1 MTKTTKTTFRLLIIL
16 AAACLLAA
24 PLAAWATDAAP
35 PAPKDGV
42 AMPKF
47 LRAKVYFGK
56 GTAGDGVAEALL
68 RGIRQT
74 YPGINIRTIPG
85 GSKAA
90 VERVLANEADMGV
103 GLATFSYKS
112 WLGKPPFKKANT
124 TGDRFL
130 WQIPVGLK
138 MTWVVLADSKIRSVK
153 DLADKRIN
161 CAAPGTGANMSMIP
175 GLLSADGLSY
185 GKIKKNGGF
194 IHAGPM
200 ATAMEMLVSGQL
212 DAVMVSEPHPSK
224 TLNRYALTHKL
235 RLIPLTPA
243 ESAAACDP
251 ETGNLA
257 YMPSVIEASMYD
269 WLDRDVPAMATMMAV
284 NCRAD
289 LPADVVYNLMAA
301 TWGAWKT
308 WGNIHPAFKGVDFPV
323 EATKSTPVPYHPGAE
338 AFWKDWGFKLSTPL
352 VNK

>member
-1 MTKTTKTTFRLLIIL
+1 MSKKLCLALAALFIL
-16 AAACLLAA
+16 AV
-24 PLAAWATDAAP
+24 PLAALATDAP
-35 PAPKDGV
+35 PPPPKEG
-42 AMPKF
+42 AEMPKF

-56 GTAGDGVAEALL
+56 GTAGDSVAEALL
-68 RGIRQT
+68 RGIRKT
-74 YPGINIRTIPG
+74 YPKINIRTIPG

-90 VERVLANEADMGV
+90 VERVLANEADLGV

-112 WLGKPPFKKANT
+112 WLGKPPFKKADT
-124 TGDRFL
+124 EGDRFL

-138 MTWVVLADSKIRSVK
+138 MTWVVKADSDIKTVK
-153 DLADKRIN
+153 DLAGKRIN

-175 GLLSADGLSY
+175 GLLLADGLSY
-185 GKIKKNGGF
+185 EKIKKNGGF
-194 IHAGPM
+194 VHSGPM

-235 RLIPLTPA
+235 RLIPLTEA
-243 ESAAACDP
+243 ECASACDP

-257 YMPSVIEASMYD
+257 YLPSVIKAGTYD
-269 WLDRDVPAMATMMAV
+269 WVKEDVPAMATMMSV
-284 NCRAD
+284 NCRAA
-289 LPADVVYNLMAA
+289 LPDDVVYNLMAA

-308 WGNIHPAFKGVDFPV
+308 WGNIHPAFKDVDFPV

-338 AFWKDWGFKLSTPL
+338 AFWKDWGLKLSTPL
-352 VNK
+352 VLKK

>member
-1 MTKTTKTTFRLLIIL
+1 MIKKLAFL
-16 AAACLLAA
+16 AAVVFIFSVPLSALAWDV
-24 PLAAWATDAAP
+24 PP

-42 AMPKF
+42 KMPKF

-68 RGIRQT
+68 RGVRKT
-74 YPGINIRTIPG
+74 YPKINIRTIPG

-90 VERVLANEADMGV
+90 VERVLANEADLGV

-124 TGDRFL
+124 TGDSFL
-130 WQIPVGLK
+130 WQMPVGLK
-138 MTWVVLADSKIRSVK
+138 MTWVVLADSKIKSVK
-153 DLADKRIN
+153 DMAGKRIN

-185 GKIKKNGGF
+185 DQIKKNGGF

-200 ATAMEMLVSGQL
+200 AAAMEMLVSGQL
-212 DAVMVSEPHPSK
+212 DAVMVSEAHPSK
-224 TLNRYALTHKL
+224 SLNRYALTHKL
-235 RLIPLTPA
+235 RLIPLTEA
-243 ESAAACDP
+243 EMSAACNP

-257 YMPSVIEASMYD
+257 YLPSVIKAGTYD
-269 WLDRDVPAMATMMAV
+269 WLKEDVPAMATMMSI

-301 TWGAWKT
+301 AWGAWKS
-308 WGNIHPAFKGVDFPV
+308 WGNIHPAFKGVDFPI
-323 EATKSTPVPYHPGAE
+323 EAVKSTPIPYHPGAK
-338 AFWKDWGFKLSTPL
+338 AFWEDWGLKLSEPL
-352 VNK
+352 VLKK